1 MKNTTTEGI
10 IRSFPSFDY
19 FLGKA
24 KSHISQLSQKRQE
37 ILKDMLDHGKKCLNS
52 SDLLDMYL
60 CCYGDIHREPLLMA
74 YKQLPSSLFYNNG
87 ISVID

>member
-1 MKNTTTEGI
+1 
-10 IRSFPSFDY
+10 
-19 FLGKA
+19 
-24 KSHISQLSQKRQE
+24 
-37 ILKDMLDHGKKCLNS
+37 MLDHGKKCLNS

-60 CCYGDIHREPLLMA
+60 CCYGDIHREQLLMA